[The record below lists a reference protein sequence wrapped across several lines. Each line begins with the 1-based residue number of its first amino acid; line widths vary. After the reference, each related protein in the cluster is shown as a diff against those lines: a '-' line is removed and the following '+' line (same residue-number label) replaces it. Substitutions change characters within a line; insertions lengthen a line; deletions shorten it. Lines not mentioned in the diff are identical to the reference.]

1 MIEKGNRVVLSKR
14 KAADTGTVRELVEP
28 KPGWH
33 RALVQWDID
42 RCEQFVDV
50 DQLEKVDTPPR
61 PLTLEELCD
70 ELGIETA
77 DLETLR
83 REREEVAKLI
93 GYSSAEIAAKLRAGE
108 LAETEHVD
116 RWLAVDAMITVI
128 EQPYG
133 KCARTVCEN
142 AAADLVHRDTGERY
156 CVACAR
162 RINEHA
168 AAADGV
174 VDLIAPPKEEA

>member
-1 MIEKGNRVVLSKR
+1 MIEKGDRVVLSKR
-14 KAADTGTVRELVEP
+14 PGGDVGTVRDFVEP

-33 RALVQWDID
+33 RALVQWDSD

-50 DQLEKVDTPPR
+50 DQLEKVDTLPR

-77 DLETLR
+77 DLATLR
-83 REREEVAKLI
+83 REREVIAARI
-93 GYSSAEIAAKLRAGE
+93 GYSSAEISAKLRANE
-108 LAETEHVD
+108 LAETDDVD
-116 RWLAVDAMITVI
+116 RWLAVDAMITVV

-133 KCARTVCEN
+133 KCARTVCDN
-142 AAADLVHRDTGERY
+142 PAADLVHRDTGERY

-168 AAADGV
+168 AAADGM